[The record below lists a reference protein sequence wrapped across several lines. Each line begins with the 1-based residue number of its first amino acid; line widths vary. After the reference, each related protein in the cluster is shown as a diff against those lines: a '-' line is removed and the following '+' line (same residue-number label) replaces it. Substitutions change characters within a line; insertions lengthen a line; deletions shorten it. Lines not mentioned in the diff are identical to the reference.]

1 MKVLRRLLLI
11 MVLAIGGIMLAGC
24 RSNTAKPAAQ
34 NQEDVV
40 SYSVVSGLEMLSAGS
55 ARKLSL
61 DADAQN
67 EQVITND
74 LDQINDYLGLVEK
87 FLSSDDAAITHTEG
101 ASEREGFEKKM
112 TISTMNLTGERTEY
126 VLYYNETSV
135 DVEEDDD
142 ELEVE
147 IELEGIVVLG
157 DVEYTLTG
165 EKEIE
170 QEEGEEEYSYKFEIK
185 LDSKNWVKIEYSEEL
200 EDDEVEKSFKYE
212 AYNNGVKKE
221 IKIAYENEDDELKLK
236 LYISDELEL
245 EIKQEKN
252 ELKIEYETKD
262 PETGKKVEG
271 EIKVRVVTDANG
283 NTSYEYKVKEKNGG
297 EVTYQKDR
305 DEDEDAFVYIY
316 NQTKAAVYSVV
327 MNVLHDRTQTEDVM
341 QEVYITMV
349 KSINSYQENGKFL
362 SWLLTI
368 AKNKAID
375 HYRRNKNTEV
385 LFDPTEGENEYLL
398 ADNNT
403 HETFSLE
410 TNYLLSILDVD
421 EKEVVLLKIVSDMK
435 FREISDHLQK
445 PLGTVIWLYNKAIKK
460 MQEEAKEKGL

>member
-11 MVLAIGGIMLAGC
+11 TVLAIGGIMLAGC
-24 RSNTAKPAAQ
+24 RTNTAKPAAK

-61 DADAQN
+61 DADAQD

-74 LDQINDYLGLVEK
+74 LDEINDYLGLVEK

-101 ASEREGFEKKM
+101 ASERDGFEKKM

-135 DVEEDDD
+135 NVEEDDD

-170 QEEGEEEYSYKFEIK
+170 QEDNEEEYSYKFEIK

-200 EDDEVEKSFKYE
+200 EDAEVEKSFKYE
-212 AYNNGVKKE
+212 AYNNGVKNE

-252 ELKIEYETKD
+252 ELKIEYKTKD
-262 PETGKKVEG
+262 PKTGKKVEG

-305 DEDEDAFVYIY
+305 DDDDDDDKQNVAFV
-316 NQTKAAVYSVV
+316 
-327 MNVLHDRTQTEDVM
+327 
-341 QEVYITMV
+341 
-349 KSINSYQENGKFL
+349 F
-362 SWLLTI
+362 
-368 AKNKAID
+368 
-375 HYRRNKNTEV
+375 
-385 LFDPTEGENEYLL
+385 
-398 ADNNT
+398 
-403 HETFSLE
+403 
-410 TNYLLSILDVD
+410 
-421 EKEVVLLKIVSDMK
+421 
-435 FREISDHLQK
+435 
-445 PLGTVIWLYNKAIKK
+445 
-460 MQEEAKEKGL
+460 

>member
-11 MVLAIGGIMLAGC
+11 TVLAIGGIMLAGC
-24 RSNTAKPAAQ
+24 RTNTAKPAAK

-61 DADAQN
+61 DADAQD

-74 LDQINDYLGLVEK
+74 LDEINDYLGLVEK

-101 ASEREGFEKKM
+101 ASERDGFEKKM

-375 HYRRNKNTEV
+375 
-385 LFDPTEGENEYLL
+385 
-398 ADNNT
+398 
-403 HETFSLE
+403 
-410 TNYLLSILDVD
+410 II
-421 EKEVVLLKIVSDMK
+421 VVIRTQRFCLT
-435 FREISDHLQK
+435 Q
-445 PLGTVIWLYNKAIKK
+445 
-460 MQEEAKEKGL
+460 QKEKMNIY